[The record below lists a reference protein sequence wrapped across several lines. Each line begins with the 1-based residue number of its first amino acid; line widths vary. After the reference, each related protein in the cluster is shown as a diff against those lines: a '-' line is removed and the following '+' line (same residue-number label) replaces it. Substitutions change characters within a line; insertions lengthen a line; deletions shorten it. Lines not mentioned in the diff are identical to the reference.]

1 MAAIDPMQAS
11 ELKATKLAGQAVGSG
26 FHEGVK
32 LERVIRQHRTLLLLW
47 FFSVSLS
54 GCEKDHATD
63 LQASNAFDRQ
73 QPTDIRVMSWNV
85 KANSI
90 FPPNGVRQESFARIV
105 RAIDPD
111 VIALQEV
118 VRRELVAELTQ
129 LMNEYIPLED
139 GKSWHVH
146 GVSDNALVSR
156 YPIRWRG
163 GGRAVPYPLPQ
174 FGLPDFHLGFASV
187 LVDLPE
193 RVSATDLL
201 LVAMHKK
208 SGGDIEDVRQ
218 RQVHSDTIVRW
229 MRDLR
234 DSGPNRPVADNT
246 PLVLLGDMNAVP
258 NASLQ
263 PLETLLSGDISDE
276 ETFGPDFR
284 IDWDGTNMAD
294 ANPSHNGL
302 DRDYYT
308 WRNDGELFPPSALD
322 RILFTDSVM
331 TIRRGFVLN
340 TMTMSPS
347 DLANLGLQKTDA
359 LYGGNPSYYDHLPL
373 VVDFVISSASLE

>member
-1 MAAIDPMQAS
+1 MRRII
-11 ELKATKLAGQAVGSG
+11 LGRAV
-26 FHEGVK
+26 
-32 LERVIRQHRTLLLLW
+32 RQPQTLLLLCI
-47 FFSVSLS
+47 FSIFLS
-54 GCEKDHATD
+54 GCEKDHAID

-118 VRRELVAELTQ
+118 LRRELVAELTQ
-129 LMNEYIPLED
+129 LMNEYIPLEN
-139 GKSWHVH
+139 GGSWHVH

-156 YPIRWRG
+156 YPMRWRG
-163 GGRAVPYPLPQ
+163 GERAVPYPLPQ
-174 FGLPDFHLGFASV
+174 FGVPDFYLGFASV

-193 RVSATDLL
+193 RFGATDLL
-201 LVAMHKK
+201 LVATHKK
-208 SGGDIEDVRQ
+208 SGGDTEDVRQ
-218 RQVHSDTIVRW
+218 RQIHADTIVRW
-229 MRDLR
+229 MRDIR
-234 DSGPNRPVADNT
+234 DSDQSEDVADNT
-246 PLVLLGDMNAVP
+246 PVVILGDMNAVP

-263 PLETLLSGDISDE
+263 PLETLLTGDIADE
-276 ETFGPDFR
+276 KTFGPDFR
-284 IDWDGTNMAD
+284 IDWDGTDMAD

-302 DRDYYT
+302 NHEYYT
-308 WRNDGELFPPSALD
+308 WRNDGEPFPPSALD

-331 TIRRGFVLN
+331 TVRRGFVMN
-340 TMTMSPS
+340 TMTMSPE

-359 LYGGNPSYYDHLPL
+359 LYGRDPSYYDHLPL
-373 VVDFVISSASLE
+373 VVDFVLISTAPE